1 MRHFGIIGFPLAHSF
16 SQKYFTEKFNEQQL
30 RDCAYHEFPIASI
43 NELPALINRD
53 PLLKGLNV
61 TIPYK
66 KQVLEFL
73 DDRSAIPEGLDACN
87 CIKILGGKLFGFNT
101 DITGFQ
107 RSLQPRLSP
116 EHKKALVLGSG
127 GAAAAVCYVLK
138 KLEIDYRMVSR
149 NKKDG
154 DQLSYADLDQGIME
168 THHLII
174 NTTPLGTF
182 PKVDECPDLPYHL
195 IGPGHFLYDLVYNP
209 SKTAFLQKGE
219 ARGAAIMNGYEMLV
233 IQAEES
239 WAIWN
244 RD

>member
-1 MRHFGIIGFPLAHSF
+1 
-16 SQKYFTEKFNEQQL
+16 
-30 RDCAYHEFPIASI
+30 
-43 NELPALINRD
+43 
-53 PLLKGLNV
+53 
-61 TIPYK
+61 
-66 KQVLEFL
+66 
-73 DDRSAIPEGLDACN
+73 
-87 CIKILGGKLFGFNT
+87 
-101 DITGFQ
+101 
-107 RSLQPRLSP
+107 
-116 EHKKALVLGSG
+116 
-127 GAAAAVCYVLK
+127 
-138 KLEIDYRMVSR
+138 MVSR